1 MSSPIS
7 PLFAVHAEQ
16 FYNAGSYAEALELC
30 LRGIEIYPHYPS
42 AYVLTARAMWALGKS
57 AQAQEFIANATQLF
71 PVHPALLRLE
81 QEFFGLPP
89 ATATPSEPSLPETE
103 SEKNDLSLQ
112 DEDSILEKED
122 ILLDSAT
129 SLSEHEVRIPQAE
142 DSVPEEEDS
151 VEESEDVQPE
161 FEDVQPEFED
171 IQPEFED
178 IQPEIEDIQLEI
190 EDIQPEIEGIQ
201 PEFEVIQPEF
211 EDIQPEIEDIQ
222 PEIEDIQPE
231 IEDVQPEIEDIQLE
245 IEDIQPEF
253 EGIQTEFEDVQPEI
267 EDIQPEIEDV
277 QPEIEDIRPIEVIA
291 EQAVPSDSDDDDD
304 FIPSEHSEK
313 YTPLRI
319 VEMTNVSHAFL
330 PSLKASSINLIP
342 GLDFTPLKF
351 QNGHSHKKNGILPAP
366 PPFPRFRERIPATS
380 PVIPKPDEKILR
392 SSEPI
397 VIEHTSAPPAEESH
411 KLTPLEELAA
421 RLEKVR
427 IPATYEEITRTHSA
441 ELVPA
446 MVTETMAR
454 IYEKQGAFPEAIKA
468 YQILARRTPEKL
480 EFYEERI
487 REVQGRMM
495 EEG

>member
-1 MSSPIS
+1 M
-7 PLFAVHAEQ
+7 
-16 FYNAGSYAEALELC
+16 YAEALELC

-42 AYVLTARAMWALGKS
+42 AYVLTARAMWALGNS
-57 AQAQEFIANATQLF
+57 AEAQEFIVNAVSLF

-81 QEFFGLPP
+81 QEFFGLTP
-89 ATATPSEPSLPETE
+89 ATATPPETSLPETE

-122 ILLDSAT
+122 ILLDSET
-129 SLSEHEVRIPQAE
+129 SLPEHEVRI
-142 DSVPEEEDS
+142 PEEEDS
-151 VEESEDVQPE
+151 VEEN
-161 FEDVQPEFED
+161 
-171 IQPEFED
+171 ED
-178 IQPEIEDIQLEI
+178 IQPEIEDIQPDIEEIQPDIEEIQPDIEEIQPNIEEIQPNIEEIQPEI
-190 EDIQPEIEGIQ
+190 EDIQP
-201 PEFEVIQPEF
+201 
-211 EDIQPEIEDIQ
+211 DIQDIQIEDIQ
-222 PEIEDIQPE
+222 PEIEDIQP
-231 IEDVQPEIEDIQLE
+231 DIQ
-245 IEDIQPEF
+245 DIQPE
-253 EGIQTEFEDVQPEI
+253 EDTTEHVLLLE
-267 EDIQPEIEDV
+267 
-277 QPEIEDIRPIEVIA
+277 
-291 EQAVPSDSDDDDD
+291 SDDDDESD
-304 FIPSEHSEK
+304 DDHVEK

-330 PSLKASSINLIP
+330 PSLKSSSMNLIP

-380 PVIPKPDEKILR
+380 PVISKLEEKILHTT
-392 SSEPI
+392 EPV
-397 VIEHTSAPPAEESH
+397 VIKHTSAPPTEESH

-427 IPATYEEITRTHSA
+427 IPATYEEITRTHTA

>member
-42 AYVLTARAMWALGKS
+42 AYVLTARAMWALGNS

-112 DEDSILEKED
+112 DEDMILEKED

-129 SLSEHEVRIPQAE
+129 SLSEHEVPIPQAE

-151 VEESEDVQPE
+151 VEESEDIQPE

-178 IQPEIEDIQLEI
+178 IQPEF
-190 EDIQPEIEGIQ
+190 EDIQPEIEDIQ
-201 PEFEVIQPEF
+201 TEI

-231 IEDVQPEIEDIQLE
+231 IEDIQPEIEDIQTEFEDIQTE
-245 IEDIQPEF
+245 IEDIQP
-253 EGIQTEFEDVQPEI
+253 
-267 EDIQPEIEDV
+267 
-277 QPEIEDIRPIEVIA
+277 IEVIV

-380 PVIPKPDEKILR
+380 PVIPKPEEKILR